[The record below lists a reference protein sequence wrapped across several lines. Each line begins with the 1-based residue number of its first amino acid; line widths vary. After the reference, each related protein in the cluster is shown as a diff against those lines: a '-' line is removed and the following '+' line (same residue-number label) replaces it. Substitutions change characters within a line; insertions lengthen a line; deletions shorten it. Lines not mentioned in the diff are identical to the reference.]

1 MGILAAKKG
10 KRLGE
15 NDMKLKL
22 TNGSSYSESLYGRL
36 GVFYHRMT
44 KRDDDPTI
52 RQSLC
57 SPETWSNIVEWDLI
71 NDPLPEKICPRCIK
85 LLPPK

>member
-1 MGILAAKKG
+1 
-10 KRLGE
+10 
-15 NDMKLKL
+15 MKLRL
-22 TNGSSYSESLYGRL
+22 TNGSSFSESLYGRL

-44 KRDDDPTI
+44 KRGDDPTI

-71 NDPLPEKICPRCIK
+71 NDPTPEKICPRCIK
-85 LLPPK
+85 LLPSGIGKTRKSLGD